1 MNDKVKQTLKEN
13 FNNYLELLDDD
24 EIEKMLIKEL
34 NDNIDIPIIN
44 EKTEKKI
51 IKAIYKAILQ
61 ALKKIDIENIINK
74 KNN

>member
-24 EIEKMLIKEL
+24 EIEKLLIKEL
-34 NDNIDIPIIN
+34 NDNVDIPIIN

-51 IKAIYKAILQ
+51 MKAIYKAILKS
-61 ALKKIDIENIINK
+61 LKSVDIEKILDK
-74 KNN
+74 K

>member
-51 IKAIYKAILQ
+51 MKAIYKAILQ

>member
-24 EIEKMLIKEL
+24 EIEKLLIKEL
-34 NDNIDIPIIN
+34 NDNVDIPIIN

-51 IKAIYKAILQ
+51 MKAIYKSILG
-61 ALKKIDIENIINK
+61 ALKKIDIENILNK
-74 KNN
+74 ENN